1 MKLSK
6 VAGIVL
12 GGYLLY
18 QASKEQYE
26 EFALGFEDAINEIKY
41 DIKKAKNL
49 NIEAII
55 NNNEIKFDMDLKI
68 INPTQF
74 DFTFNSGDLI
84 ELKQI
89 QIMNNAGQNIATIDP
104 GITEINLAP
113 HDSVTLTDLPVSI
126 PVNQIGVLLDTII
139 NNFRVDKSQF
149 ALRLNVVVAG
159 KEFEIDNKNT

>member
-6 VAGIVL
+6 IAGIAL

-18 QASKEQYE
+18 QAGKEQYE
-26 EFALGFEDAINEIKY
+26 EFAIGFEDAIDKVKY
-41 DIKKAKNL
+41 DIKKVKNFDIQAL
-49 NIEAII
+49 ANGEL
-55 NNNEIKFDMDLKI
+55 KFDMDLKI

-74 DFTFNSGDLI
+74 DFTFNSGELI

-89 QIMNNAGQNIATIDP
+89 HIMNNAGQELATIDP

-113 HDSVTLTDLPVSI
+113 NDSMTLRNLPVNV
-126 PVNQIGVLLDTII
+126 PMNQMGVLVDTII
-139 NNFRVDKSQF
+139 NNFTVDKNQF

-159 KEFEIDNKNT
+159 KEFEIDNQK